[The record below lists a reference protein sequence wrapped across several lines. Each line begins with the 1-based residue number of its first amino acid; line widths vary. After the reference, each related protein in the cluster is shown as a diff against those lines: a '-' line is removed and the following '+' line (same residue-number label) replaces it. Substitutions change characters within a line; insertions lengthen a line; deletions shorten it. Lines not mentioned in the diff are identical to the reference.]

1 MNISL
6 EDLEIAYARIC
17 GCPPLEKVIKRFD
30 AEIEEILRAHGVPDA
45 AEKLEKLRFTE
56 AELQFLRDRKGRV
69 GAIYGRRRRRSRAH
83 L

>member
-30 AEIEEILRAHGVPDA
+30 AEIEEILRAHGDPGA
-45 AEKLEKLRFTE
+45 NEEFRKLRFTE
-56 AELQFLRDRKGRV
+56 AERRFLRNRTGR
-69 GAIYGRRRRRSRAH
+69 A
-83 L
+83 